1 MRKSY
6 LLRKLFR
13 DYLIKSGVDPDHIC
27 VYEFPRSSDR
37 SICSPDVLFADL
49 KKRLPGTGRCYLLL
63 DNVEY
68 LSDAAQVLNSL
79 SREDRLDVYDTVN
92 HASGFTTDVP
102 TVFRGRGDAV
112 HVFPLS
118 FAEFMSGFDGG
129 LHEAWA
135 QYSRYGGM
143 PAVVAL
149 ESEEEKRSRLT
160 SFLKDACAADMVGQY
175 GVGKTR
181 ELEALIRVVAS
192 CMGKF
197 IDPTQVAKQSTNGAA
212 VTVNTVGCY
221 LKQLEDAFLITSAR
235 RYDIKR
241 KRRFG
246 SPVKFF
252 FDDVGLCG
260 VARGFDTTPNQA
272 VLENVVFTELR
283 MRGYE
288 VELGS
293 VLKRK
298 VRNGRSLAEQLEVSF
313 VTNRLSRRIYVQVA
327 DESSGEFGVRAQK
340 AALMAIRDSFK
351 KIIVLGRP
359 IVPAYDE
366 EGIFYVGFLDFL
378 LKPEMLLW

>member
-1 MRKSY
+1 
-6 LLRKLFR
+6 
-13 DYLIKSGVDPDHIC
+13 
-27 VYEFPRSSDR
+27 
-37 SICSPDVLFADL
+37 
-49 KKRLPGTGRCYLLL
+49 
-63 DNVEY
+63 
-68 LSDAAQVLNSL
+68 
-79 SREDRLDVYDTVN
+79 
-92 HASGFTTDVP
+92 
-102 TVFRGRGDAV
+102 
-112 HVFPLS
+112 
-118 FAEFMSGFDGG
+118 MSGFDGG

-160 SFLKDACAADMVGQY
+160 SFLKDTCVADVASY
-175 GVGKTR
+175 YDVGKTS
-181 ELEALIRVVAS
+181 ELEAFIRVIAS
-192 CMGKF
+192 CAGQF
-197 IDPTQVAKQSTNGAA
+197 LNSTRVAKQSTNGAG

-221 LKQLEDAFLITSAR
+221 LKYLEDTFLITSAH

-252 FDDVGLCG
+252 FEDVGLCG
-260 VARGFDTTPNQA
+260 VARGFAVTPNQA

-298 VRNGRSLAEQLEVSF
+298 VRNGRSLAEQLEVNF
-313 VTNRLSRRIYVQVA
+313 VANWLSRRIYVQVA
-327 DESSGEFGVRAQK
+327 EESSGEVGMRAQK

-359 IVPAYDE
+359 VVPAYDE
-366 EGIFYVGFLDFL
+366 DGIFYIGFLDFL

>member
-1 MRKSY
+1 M
-6 LLRKLFR
+6 
-13 DYLIKSGVDPDHIC
+13 
-27 VYEFPRSSDR
+27 
-37 SICSPDVLFADL
+37 CSPDVFFADL

-79 SREDRLDVYDTVN
+79 NHENRLDVYVTVS
-92 HASGFTTDVP
+92 HASGFTTDVS
-102 TVFRGRGDAV
+102 TVFRGRCDMV

-118 FAEFMSGFDGG
+118 FAEFVSGFDGG
-129 LHEAWA
+129 FHESWA

-221 LKQLEDAFLITSAR
+221 LKYLEDAFLIRARAGTTSSEIGGLAR
-235 RYDIKR
+235 R
-241 KRRFG
+241 
-246 SPVKFF
+246 
-252 FDDVGLCG
+252 
-260 VARGFDTTPNQA
+260 
-272 VLENVVFTELR
+272 
-283 MRGYE
+283 
-288 VELGS
+288 
-293 VLKRK
+293 
-298 VRNGRSLAEQLEVSF
+298 
-313 VTNRLSRRIYVQVA
+313 
-327 DESSGEFGVRAQK
+327 
-340 AALMAIRDSFK
+340 
-351 KIIVLGRP
+351 
-359 IVPAYDE
+359 
-366 EGIFYVGFLDFL
+366 
-378 LKPEMLLW
+378 

>member
-1 MRKSY
+1 MIERKHNGLVKILTGIRGCGKSY
-6 LLRKLFR
+6 LLLTLFR
-13 DYLIKSGVDPDHIC
+13 DHLIKSGVDPDHIC

-37 SICSPDVLFADL
+37 SMCSPDVFFADL
-49 KKRLPGTGRCYLLL
+49 KKRLPETGRCYLLL
-63 DNVEY
+63 DDVEY
-68 LSDAAQVLNSL
+68 LSDAAQVLNAL
-79 SREDRLDVYDTVN
+79 NREDRLDVYVTVS
-92 HASGFTTDVP
+92 HASGFATDVS

-197 IDPTQVAKQSTNGAA
+197 IDPTQVAKQSTNGAS
-212 VTVNTVGCY
+212 VTFNTVGCY
-221 LKQLEDAFLITSAR
+221 LKYLEDAFLIRAAR

-241 KRRFG
+241 NRRFG
-246 SPVKFF
+246 SPVKS
-252 FDDVGLCG
+252 
-260 VARGFDTTPNQA
+260 Q
-272 VLENVVFTELR
+272 
-283 MRGYE
+283 
-288 VELGS
+288 
-293 VLKRK
+293 
-298 VRNGRSLAEQLEVSF
+298 
-313 VTNRLSRRIYVQVA
+313 I
-327 DESSGEFGVRAQK
+327 
-340 AALMAIRDSFK
+340 
-351 KIIVLGRP
+351 
-359 IVPAYDE
+359 
-366 EGIFYVGFLDFL
+366 
-378 LKPEMLLW
+378 